1 FQRLPFLQQVGP
13 QVTHCSNAL
22 GHRSQRERLWPNLSS
37 FDFFPR
43 AGRRHGR
50 AGLRT
55 HGVSRSVSRA
65 VTIATGIDENAASA
79 IDFMELLRQMVWI
92 AAYENSSD
100 RMAEPGHL
108 AKVRLTIKRNSNV
121 KSFRARSLDPARQ
134 T

>member
-50 AGLRT
+50 AGLRA
-55 HGVSRSVSRA
+55 HSVSRSVRRA
-65 VTIATGIDENAASA
+65 VTIATGIDENAATA
-79 IDFMELLRQMVWI
+79 VAFQKLLRQVIRI
-92 AAYENSSD
+92 ATYENSSD
-100 RMAEPGHL
+100 PMREAGHF
-108 AKVRLTIKRNSNV
+108 AKLKLTIERNSNV
-121 KSFRARSLDPARQ
+121 KSFRAGSLDPAQ
-134 T
+134 